1 MNHRFCYNNYLK
13 SKKSRLFFKILV
25 EFIYSEKATKFCQI
39 STVDLYYVVT
49 ITYTVEISQNFVAF
63 SEYMNFTYSLFMNI
77 PFNFNSPSLIPTLY
91 NHAHLL
97 SHKDGIM
104 QINNLNCALK
114 RNPLSL

>member
-1 MNHRFCYNNYLK
+1 MQVLYKGGPYKVYSFSQVKKFCETSTPDLTVIALVK
-13 SKKSRLFFKILV
+13 SK
-25 EFIYSEKATKFCQI
+25 
-39 STVDLYYVVT
+39 
-49 ITYTVEISQNFVAF
+49 VEISQNFVAF

-104 QINNLNCALK
+104 QINNLNFALK

>member
-1 MNHRFCYNNYLK
+1 M
-13 SKKSRLFFKILV
+13 
-25 EFIYSEKATKFCQI
+25 
-39 STVDLYYVVT
+39 
-49 ITYTVEISQNFVAF
+49 F
-63 SEYMNFTYSLFMNI
+63 SENKTLVHVEKEKKAQSFYLCMNI
-77 PFNFNSPSLIPTLY
+77 HFNFKSQSLIPTLY